1 MPRRFFAAGLA
12 AGLLCAAAL
21 HAQETPPSVVRLR
34 GLIDRDQ
41 RWSGTVLITDD
52 VTIQDATVTVAAGTV
67 VEFAV
72 KTPGHFP
79 TLTVGTAEQA
89 GGDLRVEAAADRP
102 VVFRTRADTNA
113 GRLVVNVRSRPAPR
127 RLGAG
132 GVIGEP
138 SPPQPNESV
147 WAYVRFEGLGAADGR
162 SAGEAAPGGR
172 PASGRRAAAPA
183 VLFHAVGGPH
193 TLNLAGCT
201 FTDCGRLT
209 IRAGD
214 GAAVAVVGSRFVD
227 PRERV
232 AVEVF
237 GRAGERPVE
246 QINITRN
253 TASAAI
259 RVQGASSRVM
269 DNLLIGRDAA
279 ILIEDDDSP
288 RTRIAG
294 NCVHNTTPDDDGRYA
309 LNCGNPDAAI
319 EGNLLRGG
327 TACVWSGS
335 RRMSGNVLIG
345 AGGLASRYVKNARTH
360 QLVQS
365 LPDGAVF
372 EGNLLLGPAYSLVVA
387 QPAASASV
395 AGGEAGIVLRHNVF
409 DGLAATNRAVQVG
422 AAGRPSVPVALEGN
436 LFLRLPALVY
446 DESRGEAAP
455 VRLEGNAAAPPP
467 RTTGPHAAPSPR
479 TTRPAAEAGSDES
492 SVGTGRMDAGSRPS
506 RGDADPSAVDGAQTA
521 GLAVTAADPGA
532 LRLEGEPPAAVAD
545 FDEELLSGRT
555 SVEAVCRRLRSLYR
569 PRADSPLRRGG
580 SASAPA
586 APIGLPD

>member
-12 AGLLCAAAL
+12 GGLLLAAVL
-21 HAQETPPSVVRLR
+21 HAQETPPTVVRLR

-52 VTIQDATVTVAAGTV
+52 LTIQDATVTVAAGTV

-89 GGDLRVEAAADRP
+89 GGDLRVEGAAERP
-102 VVFRTRADTNA
+102 VVFRTRPDTNP

-138 SPPQPNESV
+138 SPPQPNEAV
-147 WAYVRFEGLGAADGR
+147 WAHVRFEGLGGAGGR
-162 SAGEAAPGGR
+162 SGGGAAGERPIGGR
-172 PASGRRAAAPA
+172 RAAAAPA

-193 TLNLAGCT
+193 TLSLVGCT

-214 GAAVAVVGSRFVD
+214 GAAVAVVGNRFVD

-246 QINITRN
+246 QLQLTRN
-253 TASAAI
+253 IAPAALHV
-259 RVQGASSRVM
+259 RGAPSRIL

-279 ILIEDDDSP
+279 IVIEEDDSA

-372 EGNLLLGPAYSLVVA
+372 EGNLLLGPAYSLVAA
-387 QPAASASV
+387 QPAVSARA
-395 AGGEAGIVLRHNVF
+395 AGDGAGIVLRHNVF
-409 DGLAATNRAVQVG
+409 DGLDATNRAVHVG
-422 AAGRPSVPVALEGN
+422 TAGRPGVPVAVEAN
-436 LFLRLPALVY
+436 LFLRLPVLVY
-446 DESRGEAAP
+446 DESRGSAPP

-467 RTTGPHAAPSPR
+467 QTTG
-479 TTRPAAEAGSDES
+479 PAAEAGSQ
-492 SVGTGRMDAGSRPS
+492 PS
-506 RGDADPSAVDGAQTA
+506 RVGADPAAPDGGQTA
-521 GLAVTAADPGA
+521 GLAVPAADPGA
-532 LRLEGEPPAAVAD
+532 LRLEGELPAAVAD
-545 FDEELLSGRT
+545 FDEELLSGRS

-569 PRADSPLRRGG
+569 PRPDSPLRRGG
-580 SASAPA
+580 STSAPA
-586 APIGLPD
+586 TAAALIGLPD